1 MLVQFTARN
10 FVLIEELVLILEPG
24 FNVLTGETGAGKS
37 LVVDALGLVLGARAS
52 GEVVRAGAE
61 EAEVQALFDIGG
73 NERARAVLASF
84 GLGADAEQGELL
96 LRRVVTPQGR
106 SRAFINGRLAT
117 AGQLAELART
127 LCDVASQHES
137 VSLTD
142 AGTHLEYLDAF
153 GGLGEECVLLAR
165 EVLRTT
171 ELAGQLETL
180 RGRGRTR
187 AEREELITWALREI
201 DEVSPLPGEDT
212 ELLSERARLRHAARL
227 GDVVGGAGAAL
238 YETEGAVCDVL
249 ARVESELRSAAEL
262 DPSLLPLAETIGS
275 ARAELVD
282 TSRTLLHYAGTVE
295 VNPARL
301 ADVEE
306 RLFKLEKLFRK
317 HGTFSSSDR
326 TSDLAS
332 DHASDHASD
341 LASELASELVGAE
354 AVLAKKAALCE
365 ELRAFEASDADEKSL
380 VAAFEQAMRASSER
394 ARSLS
399 SKRRRVGEKLGKAI
413 GRELADLGMGGA
425 RILVDVSPS
434 ASTKGLMVDGA
445 HLSPKGMDRVE
456 FLIAPNKG
464 EEPRPLR
471 RIASGGELSRA
482 LLAIKRVLAKNG
494 PAGLYVF
501 DEVDTGT
508 SGAVAEVIGHKMAD
522 VAKHHQV
529 LSITH
534 LAQIAALADAQF
546 VVGKT
551 VQGDRTHVSVRK
563 LRTDERVGEI
573 ARMIGGVTVGVAAKK
588 AAKELLAVRA

>member
-10 FVLIEELVLILEPG
+10 FVLIEELVLVLEPG

-61 EAEVQALFDIGG
+61 EAEVQALFDISE
-73 NERARAVLASF
+73 NERARAVLVSF

-142 AGTHLEYLDAF
+142 AGTHLDYLDAF
-153 GGLGEECVLLAR
+153 GGLAEECALLAAD
-165 EVLRTT
+165 VTRTT
-171 ELAGQLETL
+171 ELATQLETL
-180 RGRGRTR
+180 RERGRTR

-201 DEVSPLPGEDT
+201 EEVSPLAGEDAD
-212 ELLSERARLRHAARL
+212 LLSERARLRHAARL
-227 GDVVGGAGAAL
+227 GDVVAGAGAAL

-249 ARVESELRSAAEL
+249 GRVEGDLRSAAEL
-262 DPSLLPLAETIGS
+262 DPSLLPLAESVGS

-282 TSRTLLHYAGTVE
+282 TSRTLLHYAGMVE

-317 HGTFSSSDR
+317 HGAG
-326 TSDLAS
+326 AS
-332 DHASDHASD
+332 GSAAG
-341 LASELASELVGAE
+341 AELVGAE

-365 ELRAFEASDADEKSL
+365 EQRAFDASDADEKSL
-380 VAAFEQAMRASSER
+380 VNAFEQAMRASSDR

-399 SKRRRVGEKLGKAI
+399 AKRRRAGEKLGKAI

-445 HLSPKGMDRVE
+445 HLSPRGMDRVE

-563 LRTDERVGEI
+563 LRVDERVGEI

>member
-10 FVLIEELVLILEPG
+10 FVLIEELVLVLEPG

-52 GEVVRAGAE
+52 GDVVRAGAD
-61 EAEVQALFDIGG
+61 EAEVQALFDISE
-73 NERARAVLASF
+73 NERARTVLSSF

-117 AGQLAELART
+117 AGQLAELARA

-142 AGTHLEYLDAF
+142 AATHLDYLDAF
-153 GGLGEECVLLAR
+153 GGLNEECALLAA

-171 ELAGQLETL
+171 ELAAQLESL
-180 RGRGRTR
+180 RERGRTR

-201 DEVSPLPGEDT
+201 DEVMPLPGEDA

-249 ARVESELRSAAEL
+249 ARVEGELRSAAEL
-262 DPSLLPLAETIGS
+262 DPALLPLAESVGT

-282 TSRTLLHYAGTVE
+282 TSRTLLHYAGNVE

-317 HGTFSSSDR
+317 HGGGVEGMQG
-326 TSDLAS
+326 AS
-332 DHASDHASD
+332 LS
-341 LASELASELVGAE
+341 GAE
-354 AVLAKKAALCE
+354 AVLAKKAALEE
-365 ELRAFEASDADEKSL
+365 ELRAFEAAGADEKSL

-399 SKRRRVGEKLGKAI
+399 AKRRRVGEKLGKAI

-425 RILVDVSPS
+425 RILVDVTP
-434 ASTKGLMVDGA
+434 AACTKGLMVDGA

-508 SGAVAEVIGHKMAD
+508 SGAVAEVIGRKMAD

-551 VQGDRTHVSVRK
+551 VHGDRTHVSVRK
-563 LRTDERVGEI
+563 LRADERVGEI

-588 AAKELLAVRA
+588 AAKELLSVRA

>member
-1 MLVQFTARN
+1 MLVQFAARN
-10 FVLIEELVLILEPG
+10 FVLIEELVLVLEPG

-52 GEVVRAGAE
+52 GDVVRAGAD
-61 EAEVQALFDIGG
+61 EAEVQALFDISE
-73 NERARAVLASF
+73 NDRARSVLVGF

-153 GGLGEECVLLAR
+153 GGLGDECALLAAD
-165 EVLRTT
+165 VLRTT
-171 ELAGQLETL
+171 ELAADLEAL
-180 RGRGRTR
+180 RERSRTR
-187 AEREELITWALREI
+187 AEREELITWTLREI
-201 DEVSPLPGEDT
+201 DEVSPVVNEDT
-212 ELLSERARLRHAARL
+212 DLLSERARLRHAARL
-227 GDVVGGAGAAL
+227 GDVVANAGAAL

-249 ARVESELRSAAEL
+249 ARVEADLSSAAAL
-262 DPSLLPLAETIGS
+262 DASLAPLADSIGA
-275 ARAELVD
+275 ARAELVEA
-282 TSRTLLHYAGTVE
+282 SRTLLHYAGTVE

-317 HGTFSSSDR
+317 HAANVDADGNGATD
-326 TSDLAS
+326 
-332 DHASDHASD
+332 
-341 LASELASELVGAE
+341 LVGAE
-354 AVLAKKAALCE
+354 AVLAKKASLE
-365 ELRAFEASDADEKSL
+365 SELRAFEASDADEKSL
-380 VAAFEQAMRASSER
+380 VAAFEQAMRTASER

-399 SKRRRVGEKLGKAI
+399 AKRRRVGEKLGKAI
-413 GRELADLGMGGA
+413 GRELGDLGMGGA
-425 RILVDVSPS
+425 RILVDVTP
-434 ASTKGLMVDGA
+434 AACTKGLMVDGA
-445 HLSPKGMDRVE
+445 HLSPKGMDKVE

-508 SGAVAEVIGHKMAD
+508 SGAVAEVIGRKMAD

-534 LAQIAALADAQF
+534 LAQIAALADVQF

-551 VQGDRTHVSVRK
+551 VSGDRTHVSVRK
-563 LRTDERVGEI
+563 LRSDERVGEI
-573 ARMIGGVTVGVAAKK
+573 ARMIGGVTVGQAAKK
-588 AAKELLAVRA
+588 AAKELLSVRV

>member
-1 MLVQFTARN
+1 MTGLVFSLCYECWMLVQFTARN
-10 FVLIEELVLILEPG
+10 FVLIEELVLVLEPG

-52 GEVVRAGAE
+52 GEVVRAGAD
-61 EAEVQALFDIGG
+61 EAEVQALFDIEG
-73 NERARAVLASF
+73 NERARAVLVSF
-84 GLGADAEQGELL
+84 GLAADAEQGELL

-153 GGLGEECVLLAR
+153 GGLGEECALLAAQ
-165 EVLRTT
+165 VLRTT
-171 ELAGQLETL
+171 QLAMQLDAL
-180 RGRGRTR
+180 RERGRTR

-201 DEVSPLPGEDT
+201 EEVSPLPGEDT
-212 ELLSERARLRHAARL
+212 ELLTERSRLRHAARL
-227 GDVVGGAGAAL
+227 GDVVGGAGSAL

-262 DPSLLPLAETIGS
+262 DPSLLPLADSVSS

-317 HGTFSSSDR
+317 HGASSS
-326 TSDLAS
+326 
-332 DHASDHASD
+332 
-341 LASELASELVGAE
+341 SELGSELTGAE
-354 AVLAKKAALCE
+354 AVLAKKAALVC

-380 VAAFEQAMRASSER
+380 VTAFEQAMRASSDR
-394 ARSLS
+394 ARALS
-399 SKRRRVGEKLGKAI
+399 AKRRRVGEKLGKAI

-445 HLSPKGMDRVE
+445 HLSARGMDRVE

-551 VQGDRTHVSVRK
+551 VQADRTHVSVRK
-563 LRTDERVGEI
+563 LRADERVGEI

-588 AAKELLAVRA
+588 AAKELLAVRV

>member
-10 FVLIEELVLILEPG
+10 FVLIEELVLVLEPG

-61 EAEVQALFDIGG
+61 EAEVQALFDIAE

-153 GGLGEECVLLAR
+153 GGLGEECALLAR

-171 ELAGQLETL
+171 ELAGQLESL
-180 RGRGRTR
+180 RERGRTR

-201 DEVSPLPGEDT
+201 DEVSPSSGEDT

-317 HGTFSSSDR
+317 HGTFTSSDQ
-326 TSDLAS
+326 TT
-332 DHASDHASD
+332 
-341 LASELASELVGAE
+341 ELSGAE

-399 SKRRRVGEKLGKAI
+399 SKRRRVAEKLGKAI

-434 ASTKGLMVDGA
+434 SSTKGLMVDGA
-445 HLSPKGMDRVE
+445 HLSAKGMDRVE